1 MTSKATD
8 SQQNA
13 VSWNA
18 DIPSLFAEQ
27 AGCLRSASEN
37 DTLALAIRHILA
49 GGLLCLAP
57 AAQALD
63 TRLPVPAQTWV
74 SAGQAGKTA
83 NGSRLTIQQQ
93 TDRVTLNWRSF
104 DIGKDA
110 GVTFQQ
116 PSVSSIALNRIG
128 QAGPSEIFG
137 QLTANGQIY
146 LVNHNGF
153 VFGEASQV
161 NANTLVATTLDISD
175 EVFQRGITK
184 VIGQDGSAALNGS
197 GAVYLR
203 DAEGNYLLDA
213 QGQKQKI
220 QIYLAPGAQVKTS
233 NGGRV
238 LLAAP
243 KVDNRGGIT
252 TPDGQTLL
260 VAGTDK
266 VYLQEAGPDSDVR
279 GLLVEVKTGGEAS
292 NSGSIQVG
300 KGNATLLGFAVNQ
313 DGLISAKTSVRS
325 NGSIRLL
332 AREHA
337 QALLQDQN
345 WLLQATSTRRAAA
358 GEDGL
363 GERATAKL
371 GQGSVTEVL
380 PDSSDSSTA
389 VDSQAQD
396 PSRVTVQG
404 NVVAMAG
411 GALIHAPA
419 GQVEL
424 SATEHPDNPGQTGIS
439 NDSRIQLDAGSK
451 IDVAGLTGVVKP
463 MDSNVVKVEL
473 RSNELRDSPLQRN
486 GILNGKTVYVDVR
499 QGTPLADISGA
510 VAQIGRTVDERS
522 TAGGSVA
529 LHSEGAVV
537 ANAGSLVDVSGGS
550 VAYQSGTI
558 HTTQLVA
565 DDGSIV
571 DIGEA
576 DPNRHYVAILGDLS
590 TEHARWGI
598 TDRWGINGPIGQGLF
613 QAGYSQGK
621 DAGSVDVQ
629 ANQLLLDGRILAAT
643 QLDLLQRYAQPP
655 QGGSLSIDLARAPDS
670 LQDILLQSQ
679 AGSTLL
685 GLDEAFPQ
693 DGQGHT
699 APLLLAANRFF
710 ADGVSRVV
718 LKTQGTLRLAQDAL
732 LRLQEGGS
740 FSADAG
746 QISVAGAIQAP
757 GGAVALQTHLAAGNQ
772 DVVDGSVALQPGAS
786 IDVGGVFVNDT
797 GVLQTQHTFAP
808 AAIHGGS
815 VAIKTDQGDLSVAAG
830 AAIRADGGAWLD
842 QRGQVTAGRGGS
854 IALESAGIDGSNLKL
869 GGTLSA
875 YALQQGGTLSLATHE
890 IRLGA
895 AATAAAP
902 SSNGLLPLRLLPAFF
917 TQGGFSQY
925 NLASNLS
932 GITVEDKA
940 QIHPQT
946 QNLLFNSDPRLLASG
961 SAMRAI
967 SHPALLPD
975 TLRQPANLSLSLVQ
989 SVGHGG
995 DGAGLHVGSQASLST
1010 DPRGS
1015 IALDSDASIYVQG
1028 SLSAP
1033 AGTVALT
1040 ITTPKG
1046 VLEPGFLPNQGI
1058 WLDKGSKIS
1067 AAGTAL
1073 LQSDALGLARGQVL
1087 DGGGISL
1094 TANRGSIV
1102 TAPGS
1107 SLDVSG
1113 SSAWLVQPGPAQSG
1127 QAALPVTVR
1136 MASAGGSIVLAAA
1149 EGMLLGGGLNGQGG
1163 AGETTA
1169 DGSLSVTV
1177 NPNLRLEPVDPLP
1190 PDQQFLRNPPVI
1202 LLTRREQDV
1211 LTQEQQDSH
1220 SLPLEFNGQVRLSS
1234 EQIDQ
1239 GHFAH
1244 LSFSSTQAIRFQDAM
1259 DLSVSG
1265 RLVLDAPQIQ
1275 WGGIEAGAVGLQA
1288 SYIALGSSQFR
1299 TPVAAP
1305 VAGNG
1310 SLSAQAQLIDLVGG
1324 LGLDGFSAT
1333 QLSSQGDIRLRGIRV
1348 NDSQRDFVGQL
1359 RSAGDLALSA
1369 AQVYTTTLSD
1379 YTLQVAGVGGSLR
1392 FAGNG
1397 AEAGPVLSVGGKLTA
1412 LADQIEQDGVVKAPQ
1427 GEIRLQAGQSL
1438 QLTPGSRTSVSLDGA
1453 LVPFGRTQGGL
1464 DWLYPLD
1471 LQNLVL
1477 DGPPQKIIT
1486 LSAPKLALDDK
1497 ASVDLSGG
1505 GDLYA
1510 FEFIKGPGGSADVL
1524 DPHDPAVVD
1533 GSVAYQE
1540 KYAILPSVGAYAP
1553 YDPLEFPASG
1563 LQVGDSVYLAG
1574 VAGLPAG
1581 TYALLP
1587 AHYALLPGAYLVTPT
1602 AVQDMTPGQTIQ
1614 QQDGSQV
1621 VAGYRSVAGTDLRD
1635 ARWSGFAVAPG
1646 SIAKTYSEYQESYA
1660 NQFFAQQAQRQESNP
1675 PLLPQ
1680 DAGRLVLQATQSLA
1694 LDGQVLARAAN
1705 GGIGG
1710 RLDVD
1715 ATHLTIAP
1723 RGTLASDGSITL
1735 AAEDLMDMELSS
1747 LLLGGVREENADG
1760 TVVTTTAQS
1769 VTVAAGTQLAK
1780 AELLLTAQDSL
1791 HVGANA
1797 QLRATAADQA
1807 APSQAAAVTLDGNSA
1822 QLRLS
1827 NGPQALLTSQDYNSA
1842 DLTVDAGALLSA
1854 NGSVLLNAGG
1864 SVRLDGSLSAGGGS
1878 VQLGAGRISLGDAPA
1893 GTSGLVLDNAMLQ
1906 GIQAEQLV
1914 LSSANPINLYGSASL
1929 RQHNLVLD
1937 AAGLAGQGGAGD
1949 TATLAADS
1957 LSFTNH
1963 YAAKSF
1969 NAAGS
1974 GKLLVQAGNLLL
1986 GAGDYRLAGFQHI
1999 TLQGSQTIAGQ
2010 GSATLH
2016 ALADL
2021 SLQAGQFTGGNG
2033 ADTRIDATGYQLD
2046 TSSPSGKAKAAGTTG
2061 LGARW
2066 SLTADAIKLAGQYT
2080 LPAGQ
2085 LQLDALQGDV
2095 VVAEAARIDV
2105 AGRAL
2110 PLAGSTVYAD
2120 AGLVNLVA
2128 EQGDVRL
2135 AKGAAIDLS
2144 AAAGGG
2150 NAGTLKLSAAQGQ
2163 VDLQADLSAWAG
2175 AQTQPG
2181 SFYLDA
2187 QTLAAV
2193 QLAQLTQ
2200 SLAADGFANILDIR
2214 QRQGDMAIPA
2224 GAILQAQTIRL
2235 SADQGELQLAGTLNA
2250 SATQGGT
2257 VELAG
2262 GHGVSLAGGSAILAK
2277 ATADGQNGGSVLLDA
2292 SIGDAAAAGS
2302 ITLAAGSLIDV
2313 SGAGNGVGGKV
2324 TLRAMR
2330 QPLPSGIAI
2339 ATPAGSISGAA
2350 QVTAEGVAVYQ
2361 QASGTI
2367 TSSDIAA
2374 WQTATSQYMKNAAA
2388 IEQRLGGGITLVPA
2402 LDVRSDGDLTL
2413 VNAWNL
2419 LSWRYHGQPGS
2430 LTLRAGGDLKLQA
2443 NLTDAFANG
2452 SISTP
2457 FGDMPVNN
2465 LLQPGLSWSYR
2476 LLADGSI
2483 KLAKGVMLRTGTGS
2497 ISLDAG
2503 QDVQLSQDKSAAGN
2517 NAVIYT
2523 AGRPTDTD
2531 RYGSFSNAIVGFL
2544 FYGEYPV
2551 DGGDIHIHAGRDIVG
2566 AAGMQLFSDWLVRT
2580 GTWSSEGAV
2589 GNTLPTAWAI
2599 NLQTSSGSGSA
2610 FKQGVGA
2617 LGGGNVTVDA
2627 GGDISDLSVLI
2638 PTTGK
2643 QVGQPNDPGNIFDL
2657 SFSTNQVR
2665 VQGGGNLQVRAAGN
2679 IDGGIYYTG
2688 AGSATVAAGGSMGQA
2703 NAPWFALGDG
2713 RLAASAGGDLSA
2725 GGVFNPTMLP
2735 QSVETSI
2742 DNISSFFTYGADS
2755 AAAFLSRAGSVV
2767 LRNDVEGLIA
2777 GSSLD
2782 GLADTNSSHMLQVYP
2797 GQVRATAPAGDIR
2810 IERDFLLYPSAAGQ
2824 LALLAG
2830 GGIGTADTG
2839 NAVTVTQSDADPALL
2854 PNWLTPAQD
2863 LTDAYNRLQPYG
2875 NADLLHAAQP
2885 LHAGDARRAEI
2896 IAQSGDIAGQD
2907 PLRFVLATAVYA
2919 YAGHDLNGV
2928 SIDAQNNSAT
2938 DISEIL
2944 AGRDIRYVTERDPL
2958 TGNLLNL
2965 TQQIGLSGPGQLQVL
2980 AGRNIDLGSSE
2991 GIVTLGS
2998 QLNPA
3003 LRQLNPALPQ
3013 GGAAITVL
3021 AGLTAHGIATL
3032 DDQSGPVPSG
3042 ENRAVDFSGSYA
3054 AFIQTYLENSPAYQ
3068 DALLAYMQ
3076 PYGAAASATP
3086 QQALARFKTLPP
3098 SAQRKFL
3105 LDVMYEELRQAG
3117 SAAAKDPTVGNQGG
3131 FDAIAALFPGQ
3142 GYQGDLTLFFSKI
3155 HSVDG
3160 GDIDIAV
3167 PGGLVNAGLAVA
3179 FSGAKPASDLGIV
3192 AQRYGAINAVV
3203 DGDFLVNQS
3212 RVFALDGG
3220 DITLWS
3226 SNGNIDAGRGAKT
3239 SLSVPPPI
3247 VSFDAKGNLQVIF
3260 PPVVSG
3266 SGIRTAASSLDKVPG
3281 DVYLFAPKGVVDA
3294 GEAGIGG
3301 NNITIG
3307 ATAVIGA
3314 ANIQVGG
3321 SSTGVPVAPTVNVGA
3336 IAGAGNVAS
3345 SVAQNAQQTAG
3356 TGMERATEKN
3366 LENSLSAAILDVDVL
3381 GWGD

>member
-1 MTSKATD
+1 VTA
-8 SQQNA
+8 
-13 VSWNA
+13 
-18 DIPSLFAEQ
+18 SLAKLRIAEESL
-27 AGCLRSASEN
+27 ALRKRED

-161 NANTLVATTLDISD
+161 NTNTLVATTLDISD
-175 EVFQRGITK
+175 EVFLRGITK

-203 DAEGNYLLDA
+203 DADGNYLLDA

-243 KVDNRGGIT
+243 KVDNQGGIT

-292 NSGSIQVG
+292 NSGSINVG

-313 DGLISAKTSVRS
+313 NGLISAKTSVRS

-332 AREHA
+332 ARENA
-337 QALLQDQN
+337 QALLQDQS
-345 WLLQATSTRRAAA
+345 WLLQGTSTRRDAA

-363 GERATAKL
+363 GERATVKL
-371 GQGSVTEVL
+371 GKGSVTEIL
-380 PDSSDSSTA
+380 PDSGDGSTA

-396 PSRVTVQG
+396 PSRVAVQG

-451 IDVAGLTGVVKP
+451 IDVAGLSGVAKP

-473 RSNELRDSPLQRN
+473 RSNELRDSPLQRK

-558 HTTQLVA
+558 RTTQLVA

-571 DIGEA
+571 DISQA
-576 DPNRHYVAILGDLS
+576 DPNRRYVAVLGDLS

-598 TDRWGINGPIGQGLF
+598 TDRWGISGPIGQGLF
-613 QAGYSQGK
+613 QAGYSQGIN
-621 DAGSVDVQ
+621 AGSVDVQ

-655 QGGSLSIDLARAPDS
+655 LGGSLSIDLARAPDS

-699 APLLLAANRFF
+699 SPLLLAANRFF
-710 ADGVSRVV
+710 ADGVSRVA
-718 LKTQGTLRLAQDAL
+718 LKTQGALRLAQDAL

-746 QISVAGAIQAP
+746 QMELAGAIQAP
-757 GGAVALQTHLAAGNQ
+757 GGSVALQTRLAAGNQ
-772 DVVDGSVALQPGAS
+772 DVVDGSIALQPGAS

-797 GVLQTQHTFAP
+797 GVLQTPHRFAP
-808 AAIHGGS
+808 AAINGGS
-815 VAIKTDQGDLSVAAG
+815 VAITTDQGDLSVAAG

-875 YALQQGGTLSLATHE
+875 YALEQGGTLSLTTHE

-902 SSNGLLPLRLLPAFF
+902 SSNGLVPLRLLPAFF

-975 TLRQPANLSLSLVQ
+975 TLRQPANLSLNLVQ

-995 DGAGLHVGSQASLST
+995 DDAGLHVGSQASLST

-1015 IALDSDASIYVQG
+1015 ITLNSDASIYVQG

-1058 WLDKGSKIS
+1058 WLEKGSKIS

-1073 LQSDALGLARGQVL
+1073 LQSDALGLTRGQVL
-1087 DGGGISL
+1087 DGGSISL

-1113 SSAWLVQPGPAQSG
+1113 TSAWLVQPGPAQSG
-1127 QAALPVTVR
+1127 QAALPVSVR

-1211 LTQEQQDSH
+1211 LTQEQRDSH
-1220 SLPLEFNGQVRLSS
+1220 ALPLEFNGQVRLSG

-1265 RLVLDAPQIQ
+1265 RLLLDAPQIQ
-1275 WGGIEAGAVGLQA
+1275 WGGTEAGAVGLQA

-1299 TPVAAP
+1299 APVAAP

-1359 RSAGDLALSA
+1359 RSAGDLTLSS

-1379 YTLQVAGVGGSLR
+1379 YTLQVTGVGGSLR

-1397 AEAGPVLSVGGKLTA
+1397 ADTGPVLSVGGKLTA
-1412 LADQIEQDGVVKAPQ
+1412 LADRIEQDGVVKAPQ

-1438 QLTPGSRTSVSLDGA
+1438 QLTPGSRISVSLDGA

-1510 FEFIKGPGGSADVL
+1510 FEFIKGPGGSVDIL
-1524 DPHDPAVVD
+1524 DPHDPAVMD

-1574 VAGLPAG
+1574 GSGLPAG

-1602 AVQDMTPGQTIQ
+1602 DLQDMTPGQVVAQ
-1614 QQDGSQV
+1614 PDGSQV
-1621 VAGYRSVAGTDLRD
+1621 VAGYRSVAGTELRD

-1646 SIAKTYSEYQESYA
+1646 SLAKTYSEYQESYA
-1660 NQFFAQQAQRQESNP
+1660 NQFFADQAQRLESNP

-1715 ATHLTIAP
+1715 ATRLTVAP
-1723 RGTLASDGSITL
+1723 RGILASDGSITL

-1747 LLLGGVREENADG
+1747 LLLGGVREESADG
-1760 TVVTTTAQS
+1760 TRVTTTAQS
-1769 VTVAAGTQLAK
+1769 VAVAAGTQLAK
-1780 AELLLTAQDSL
+1780 AELLLTAQESL
-1791 HVGANA
+1791 YIGANA
-1797 QLRATAADQA
+1797 QLRATAADTA
-1807 APSQAAAVTLDGNSA
+1807 APSQNTAVTLDGNSA

-1827 NGPQALLTSQDYNSA
+1827 NGPQAVLTSQDYNSA
-1842 DLTVDAGALLSA
+1842 DLTVESGALLSA
-1854 NGSVLLNAGG
+1854 DGSVLLNAGG
-1864 SVRLDGSLSAGGGS
+1864 SVRLDGKLASQGGS

-1893 GTSGLVLDNAMLQ
+1893 DSKGLVLDNAMLQ

-1929 RQHNLVLD
+1929 QQHNLVLD

-1957 LSFTNH
+1957 LTFSNH

-1969 NAAGS
+1969 SAAGS
-1974 GKLLVQAGNLLL
+1974 GKLQVTAAKLVL

-1999 TLQGSQTIAGQ
+1999 SLQGSQTIAGQ

-2046 TSSPSGKAKAAGTTG
+2046 TSSPSGKAKDAGTAG

-2066 SLTADAIKLAGQYT
+2066 SLTADAIQLAGQHT

-2095 VVAEAARIDV
+2095 LVAEGARIDV

-2128 EQGDVRL
+2128 EQGDIRL

-2163 VDLQADLSAWAG
+2163 VDLQADLSAGAG
-2175 AQTQPG
+2175 AQALPG

-2200 SLAADGFANILDIR
+2200 NLAADGFANILEIR

-2224 GAILQAQTIRL
+2224 GATLKAQTIRL

-2250 SATQGGT
+2250 SAAQGGT

-2262 GHGVSLAGGSAILAK
+2262 GHGVSLAGGSAILAR

-2302 ITLAAGSLIDV
+2302 ITLASGSLIDV
-2313 SGAGNGVGGKV
+2313 SGAGQGVGGKV

-2339 ATPAGSISGAA
+2339 ATPAGSISGAVE
-2350 QVTAEGVAVYQ
+2350 VTVEGVAVYQ
-2361 QASGTI
+2361 QDSGTI

-2374 WQTATSQYMKNAAA
+2374 WQTATSQYMQNAAA

-2452 SISTP
+2452 AISTP

-2503 QDVQLSQDKSAAGN
+2503 QDVQLGQDNSAGN

-2523 AGRPTDTD
+2523 AGRPTNTD

-2551 DGGDIHIHAGRDIVG
+2551 DGGDIDIRAGRNIVG
-2566 AAGMQLFSDWLVRT
+2566 AAGPQLISDWLVRT
-2580 GTWSSEGAV
+2580 GSWSSEGAV

-2610 FKQGVGA
+2610 FKEGIGA

-2627 GGDISDLSVLI
+2627 GGDINDLSVLI

-2643 QVGQPNDPGNIFDL
+2643 QVGQPNDPGNVFDL
-2657 SFSTNQVR
+2657 SFSTNQVQ
-2665 VQGGGNLQVRAAGN
+2665 VQGGGNLQVQAAGN
-2679 IDGGIYYTG
+2679 INGGLYYTG
-2688 AGSATVAAGGSMGQA
+2688 AGNASVGSGGSIGA
-2703 NAPWFALGDG
+2703 SKAPWFALGDG
-2713 RLAASAGGDLSA
+2713 RLSASAGGDLTV

-2735 QSVETSI
+2735 QSAETAI
-2742 DNISSFFTYGADS
+2742 DNISSFFTYS
-2755 AAAFLSRAGSVV
+2755 AASAASFLSRASSVV

-2797 GQVRATAPAGDIR
+2797 GQVQATAPAGDIR
-2810 IERDFLLYPSAAGQ
+2810 IERDFLLYPSASGR

-2830 GGIGTADTG
+2830 GSIGTADTG

-2875 NADLLHAAQP
+2875 NADLIHAAQP

-2928 SIDAQNNSAT
+2928 SIDAQNNNAT

-2944 AGRDIRYVTERDPL
+2944 AGRDIRYITERDPL

-2965 TQQIGLSGPGQLQVL
+2965 TQQIGLSGPGQLQVM

-2991 GIVTLGS
+2991 GIVTLGT
-2998 QLNPA
+2998 
-3003 LRQLNPALPQ
+3003 QLNPALPQ

-3032 DDQSGPVPSG
+3032 DDQSGPLPIG
-3042 ENRAVDFSGSYA
+3042 ENRAADFSGSYA

-3068 DALLAYMQ
+3068 EALLAYMQ
-3076 PYGAAASATP
+3076 PYGAEASATP
-3086 QQALARFKTLPP
+3086 QQALARFKTLPAN
-3098 SAQRKFL
+3098 AQRKFL

-3117 SAAAKDPTVGNQGG
+3117 SAAAKDPSVGNQRG